1 MNEKNQQGQ
10 LRLLFLSDGL
20 APFVTGGMQQHSAL
34 LVKYMAPLV
43 QHITLMHCGPTNG
56 QVPSANEVLSEI
68 GNPPNVQVVGIS
80 FVDRGVFPGHYLRAS
95 RRLSRAYFNAADG
108 LCDYD
113 AVYAQGLMGDAF
125 LRKHPKV
132 MVNLHGLEM
141 FQEGFS
147 LREKFAKALMRP
159 SFQKQIRKAW
169 RLVSLGGK
177 LTDILIVNG
186 VTEDGIAIIPNGI
199 ESKWILSEEELIART
214 ERRRSERVR
223 FVMVG
228 RNEFRKGLHILQA
241 AMSRL
246 SEPIELHM
254 IGDWPIWD
262 IGIHEVVHHG
272 VIRDKMALM
281 AILDDCD
288 VLLVPSLSEGMPTVI
303 LEAAA
308 RGLPSI
314 AAEVGAVA
322 EIVPRH
328 STFIPG
334 DEFGLQMAIQNAG
347 NCRIARCEK
356 QFTFTEIARMTVLN
370 IGGSLQSLKTLKTP
384 YSR

>member
-1 MNEKNQQGQ
+1 MNTKKEPSE

-20 APFVTGGMQQHSAL
+20 APFVMGGMQQHSAL

-43 QHITLMHCGPTNG
+43 QHITLMHCGTTNG
-56 QVPSANEVLSEI
+56 PAPSANEVLSEI
-68 GNPPNVQVVGIS
+68 GNPSNVQVVGIP
-80 FVDRGVFPGHYLRAS
+80 FVDRGTFPGHYLRAL
-95 RRLSRAYFNAADG
+95 RGLSRAYLNAADG
-108 LCDYD
+108 LSDYD

-147 LREKFAKALMRP
+147 LQERFAKALMRP
-159 SFQKQIRKAW
+159 SFQKQIRNAW

-177 LTDILIVNG
+177 LTDILIANG
-186 VTEDGIAIIPNGI
+186 VAKDSIAIIPNGI
-199 ESKWILSEEELIART
+199 ESKWILNEDQLNARIK
-214 ERRRSERVR
+214 RRRGDRVR

-228 RNEFRKGLHILQA
+228 RNEFRKGLHVLQA
-241 AMSRL
+241 AMKDM
-246 SEPIELHM
+246 SESIELHM
-254 IGDWPIWD
+254 IGDWATWD
-262 IGIHEVVHHG
+262 AGIHNVVHHG
-272 VIRDKMALM
+272 VIGDKKALM

-288 VLLVPSLSEGMPTVI
+288 VLLLPSLSEGMPTVI

-314 AAEVGAVA
+314 AADVGAVA

-328 STFIPG
+328 STFVPG

-347 NCRIARCEK
+347 TCRIECCKK
-356 QFTFTEIARMTVLN
+356 QFTFTEIARITVLN

-384 YSR
+384 

>member
-20 APFVTGGMQQHSAL
+20 APFVTGGMQQHSTL

-43 QHITLMHCGPTNG
+43 QHITLMYCGPTNG
-56 QVPSANEVLSEI
+56 QVPSANAVLSEI

-95 RRLSRAYFNAADG
+95 RRLSRAYLNAAGG

-132 MVNLHGLEM
+132 MVNLHGLNM
-141 FQEGFS
+141 FQQSFS
-147 LREKFAKALMRP
+147 IREKPAKAWMRP
-159 SFQKQIRKAW
+159 IFKKQIINAW
-169 RLVSLGGK
+169 RVVSLGGK
-177 LTDILIVNG
+177 LTDILLGLG
-186 VTEDGIAIIPNGI
+186 VMEDRIAIIPNGI
-199 ESKWILSEEELIART
+199 GSNWILSEEALNDRA
-214 ERRRSERVR
+214 ERRRGESLR

-228 RNEFRKGLHILQA
+228 RYDFVKGLHVLQA

-246 SEPIELHM
+246 AEPIELHM

-262 IGIHEVVHHG
+262 TGIHKVVHHG
-272 VIRDKMALM
+272 VIREKKVLM

-288 VLLVPSLSEGMPTVI
+288 VLLAPSLSEGMPTVI

-314 AAEVGAVA
+314 ASDVGAVA

-328 STFIPG
+328 STFVPG
-334 DEFGLQMAIQNAG
+334 DEFALQMAIQNAG
-347 NCRIARCEK
+347 NCRIEHCKK
-356 QFTFTEIARMTVLN
+356 QFTFTEIARTTVLN
-370 IGGSLQSLKTLKTP
+370 LGGSLQSLKTPKTL
-384 YSR
+384 